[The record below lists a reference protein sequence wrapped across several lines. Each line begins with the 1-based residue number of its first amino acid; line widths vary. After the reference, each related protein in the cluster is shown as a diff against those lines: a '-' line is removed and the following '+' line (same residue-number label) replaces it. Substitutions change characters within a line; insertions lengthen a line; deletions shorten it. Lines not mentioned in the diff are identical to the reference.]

1 MNVVASVRI
10 AVCAREK
17 NNKENNRRREA
28 RRPWASRHFLWK
40 CPGPAGAAPTN
51 SNRVSRLKHPTPSE
65 DNNRKRTRTGE
76 TQGTTTYIVEPLVG
90 ERNRSLAIA
99 EAL

>member
-1 MNVVASVRI
+1 MTTTKR
-10 AVCAREK
+10 
-17 NNKENNRRREA
+17 NNRRREA
-28 RRPWASRHFLWK
+28 RQPRASRNFLRK
-40 CPGPAGAAPTN
+40 CPGPAGAAPSN
-51 SNRVSRLKHPTPSE
+51 SNSVSRLKHQKPSE
-65 DNNRKRTRTGE
+65 NNNRKRTRIGE